1 MIITRTP
8 FRIPLGGGSTD
19 LPSYYEKFGGF
30 IFGVAIKMYFDVFLK
45 ILRFDRKI
53 HFQYSSYEAVDS
65 IGDLKHNIGR
75 EALRLVNWPGGVD
88 ITFKADTPAG
98 TGLGSSG
105 SCAVG
110 LLNALTTFQQN
121 LCSPQELAEM
131 AFQITQRLGWS
142 DGKQDPYLA
151 ALGGFTILRID
162 NDGLVEVERPAI
174 RLETAETFSR
184 RCLLFYT
191 GVCRDSNDVLKDQSK
206 DKVFEL
212 KHKTRKI
219 GELVLA
225 AFERGD
231 LDCFGELMDKHWR
244 VKKEM
249 SGLISNSMFDGV
261 YELARANGASGG
273 KLLGAGG
280 GGYFLF
286 YCPND
291 ERRENVRVVLS
302 DRGLVEVPLEIDRVG
317 TRVLLNVM

>member
-8 FRIPLGGGSTD
+8 LRISLGGGSTD

-30 IFGVAIKMYFDVFLK
+30 IFGVATKMYFDVFVR

-65 IGDLKHNIGR
+65 VSELKHNIGR
-75 EALRLVNWPGGVD
+75 EVLRLVNWTGGVD
-88 ITFKADTPAG
+88 VTFKADTPAG

-110 LLNALTTFQQN
+110 LLNALTIFQQN
-121 LCSPQELAEM
+121 PRLPQELAEM
-131 AFQITQRLGWS
+131 SFQVTQNLGWS

-151 ALGGFTILRID
+151 ALGGFAVLRIAE
-162 NDGLVEVERPAI
+162 DGRVGIERPHI
-174 RLETAETFSR
+174 KPSTAGMFSR

-191 GVCRDSNDVLKDQSK
+191 GVRRDSNDVLKDQDK
-206 DKVFEL
+206 GKVFEL
-212 KHKTRKI
+212 KHRTRKI

-231 LDCFGELMDKHWR
+231 LDCFGELMHEHWR
-244 VKKEM
+244 IKKEM
-249 SGLISNSMFDGV
+249 SGLISSNDFDDI
-261 YELARANGASGG
+261 YNLARSSGASGG

-286 YCPND
+286 YCPS
-291 ERRENVRVVLS
+291 EGGRESVRVTLS
-302 DRGLVEVPLEIDRVG
+302 SAGLVEMPLEIDCVG